1 MDINIKDILTLDDD
15 NRYVV
20 VSKIYYNGK
29 DYLYLVDVENNE
41 NLKICYL
48 DGEELVENNSKDLN
62 TELLPLFFGK
72 VKNILKEEKI

>member
-72 VKNILKEEKI
+72 VKKILKEEKI

>member
-1 MDINIKDILTLDDD
+1 MNINIRDILTLDDD

-29 DYLYLVDVENNE
+29 DYLYLVDTENNE

-48 DGEELVENNSKDLN
+48 NGDELVENNSKDLN

-72 VKNILKEEKI
+72 IKNILKEEKN

>member
-1 MDINIKDILTLDDD
+1 MNINIRDILTLDDD

-29 DYLYLVDVENNE
+29 DYLYLVDTENNE

-48 DGEELVENNSKDLN
+48 NGDELVENNSKDLN